1 LDEIDPQITKLAN
14 GIRRLCK
21 GRQDRFLWVQQH
33 LVNLRRKTLDD
44 LTRSELEDIER
55 RLRAFLP

>member
-1 LDEIDPQITKLAN
+1 MDEPDPQITKLAN
-14 GIRRLCK
+14 GIRRMCK
-21 GRQDRFLWVQQH
+21 GRHDRFLWVQQH
-33 LVNLRRKTLDD
+33 LTNLRRKTLDD